1 MKKRHVSIIA
11 AAILAALIMFCRF
24 NTQAADF
31 YSLKVYPVISAVLSF
46 ISSAVPFSLNDIA
59 IAILITAALVI
70 AASAVKR
77 RISWKQFIV
86 KELTLALWTFVWF
99 YAGWCTNYSRS
110 DIFTRIGS
118 HRVAY
123 DEQVFKEFLEG
134 FTDEINGAY
143 VAVDGIDRQEIERQI
158 KSYYS
163 EVPEKYG
170 LCTPRK
176 WQHTKPMLA
185 RRLQSAVGVTGYMG
199 PLGCEF
205 HVNDDVLPESYPF
218 TFAHEY
224 AHLMGVSNEAEA
236 NWWGFQACRASEKRE
251 IRYSAYFSILT
262 YVWNNAYRLLD
273 EEEFLAWRS
282 TVNPEIINDMIKE
295 SEYWTEMRIPALDK
309 VQTFIYDLFL
319 KANNIGSGIKNY
331 SEVVQMLISLDS
343 PER

>member
-1 MKKRHVSIIA
+1 MKKRHVSIIV

-24 NTQAADF
+24 NTHAADF
-31 YSLKVYPVISAVLSF
+31 YSVKVYPVTSAVLSF
-46 ISSAVPFSLNDIA
+46 ISSAAPFSLNDIA
-59 IAILITAALVI
+59 IAILIAAALVI
-70 AASAVKR
+70 AIFAIKGK
-77 RISWKQFIV
+77 ISWKQFIV

-99 YAGWCTNYSRS
+99 YAAWCTNYSRS
-110 DIFTRIGS
+110 DIFTRTGT

-134 FTDEINGAY
+134 FTAEINEAY
-143 VAVDGIDRQEIERQI
+143 VDVNGIDGQEIESQI

-163 EVPEKYG
+163 EVPENYG

-176 WQHTKPMLA
+176 WQHPKPMLA

-236 NWWGFQACRASEKRE
+236 NWWGFQACRASEIRE
-251 IRYSAYFSILT
+251 IRYSAYFSILA

-273 EEEFLAWRS
+273 EEEFMAWRS
-282 TVNPEIINDMIKE
+282 TVKQEIIDDMVKD
-295 SEYWTEMRIPALDK
+295 SEHWSGLKIPVLDD
-309 VQTFIYDLFL
+309 VQTFFYDLFL